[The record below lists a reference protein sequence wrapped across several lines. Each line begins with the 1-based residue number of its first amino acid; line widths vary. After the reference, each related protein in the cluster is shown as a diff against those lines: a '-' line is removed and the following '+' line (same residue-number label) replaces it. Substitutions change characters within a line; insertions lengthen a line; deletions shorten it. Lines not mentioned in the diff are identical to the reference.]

1 MGFTSGIIGLPN
13 VGKTTI
19 FNALCAAGA
28 PMANYPFTTIEPN
41 KGVVTVPDERLYK
54 IAEILGKS
62 DPIPTRIEFFDV
74 AGLVKGASKGEGLG
88 NKFLA
93 HIREVDALVHVVRC
107 FHSENVAHVTGD
119 VDPVRDVEIVN
130 TELMLSDMEI
140 LQKAA
145 SKLGKTAQAGDRDA
159 RAKFEVVQRCLSN
172 LNEGRMLNTLGL
184 NTEEKNLIREF
195 GLITLKPVLYCANS
209 DEGDLR
215 SDAVKKLEEYARRY
229 GSAFISITGK
239 LEEEI
244 AELPEGEKQ
253 EYLKAMG
260 ITESSL
266 RRMIEVSYGLLELIT
281 FYTATTYLQAWT
293 IRRGTTAQ
301 KAAGKIHTD
310 FERGFVRAEVYRYVD
325 LVEAGSEHRIR
336 ELGKLR
342 SEGRDYVVE
351 DGDIMHFL
359 FH

>member
-28 PMANYPFTTIEPN
+28 SMANYPFTTIEPN

-107 FHSENVAHVTGD
+107 FYSENVAHVTGD

-172 LNEGRMLNTLGL
+172 LNEGRMLNTLDL

-293 IRRGTTAQ
+293 VRRGTTAQ